1 MKEPAGPPSRDACS
15 LSALLTSLSPC
26 CLSKQISAAPV
37 TCPNNSLHV
46 TSPPVQPHM
55 NSRP

>member
-46 TSPPVQPHM
+46 TSPP
-55 NSRP
+55 SSLT